1 MHELGVAT
9 QICDVVTRVMEEHSA
24 SKVGEIT
31 VDVGKLSC
39 IDPSS
44 LEFCF
49 EAITRGTKL
58 EKARLKIEEISP
70 KAKCRSCHREY
81 DVSPD
86 DFRCKFCGSTDF
98 DVLVGSEI
106 SIRQVEVE

>member
-1 MHELGVAT
+1 LHELGVAT
-9 QICDVVTRVMEEHSA
+9 QIVGVVTRVMEEHSA
-24 SKVGEIT
+24 AKVGEIT

-39 IDPSS
+39 IDASS

-49 EAITRGTKL
+49 EAITKGTKL
-58 EKARLKIEEISP
+58 EEARLKIEEVIP
-70 KAKCRSCHREY
+70 KARCKACGREY

-86 DFRCKFCGSTDF
+86 DFRCKFCGSADF
-98 DVLVGSEI
+98 DVLIGTEI